1 MPLEIFFELG
11 FRSEIFTS
19 AHALSQSGGEDYR
32 SMEKSRL
39 IDVISV
45 QRDIF
50 CEHNVTSNHRQ
61 TGVNVLCLLNR
72 FSISSLKCWTV
83 NFCTHASEGPDIIM
97 N

>member
-1 MPLEIFFELG
+1 MKIIKERKLQTSKKSFVFAPHEWSLTEMPLKIIFELG

-32 SMEKSRL
+32 SMEKSQL

-50 CEHNVTSNHRQ
+50 
-61 TGVNVLCLLNR
+61 L
-72 FSISSLKCWTV
+72 
-83 NFCTHASEGPDIIM
+83 
-97 N
+97 